1 MRKGKVIGWLQGGMA
16 TLAALLLCL
25 GTAGQAGAQMGQ
37 FQDYGEQFTKAIQG
51 GKFSGS
57 FRFSYEYSDLKDPA
71 RHHPAS
77 GFNVRTRL
85 NYKSAAF
92 YGVSGFIQ
100 LQNVSNIEED
110 FNDAKGSAQKNRD
123 VIADPDGS
131 RVHQGYLDLG
141 FLPKTHIK
149 IGRQE
154 IILDDHRL
162 VGNIGWRQNAQSFDG
177 VTVTSNIVKGLTLFG
192 GYVDRVNTIL
202 LEQKDL
208 DGFWMFHATY
218 GGIQGMKLSAFCYL
232 LNSEGGDKN
241 DRDLATYGL
250 RATGKVMMIR
260 YALDYAYQTDWND
273 RDYDVSANMFNGY
286 LAADLNKMISIGA
299 GISYIEGQD
308 DKDPKKDRAF
318 DTLFS
323 TAHKFNGWAD
333 DFLGTNGGKLVD
345 GLIDYYGDLTV
356 HYFGAKFKVVYHYF
370 DNQTD
375 DATKGKFDD
384 AYGDEWDALA
394 VKKLYRNVK
403 GLIKYAHYNERNSS
417 GRYAKLL
424 GLVGGHDEDVFWT
437 RLMISF

>member
-1 MRKGKVIGWLQGGMA
+1 MKRMLRGAVL
-16 TLAALLLCL
+16 TLGCVALLVGLVSL
-25 GTAGQAGAQMGQ
+25 GYAQDFGQEIAQ
-37 FQDYGEQFTKAIQG
+37 AIQG
-51 GKFSGS
+51 GKFSGG
-57 FRFSYEYSDLKDPA
+57 FRFSYEYSDLKDPK
-71 RHHPAS
+71 RNSPAS

-85 NYKSAAF
+85 NYKTADF
-92 YGVSGFIQ
+92 YGVSAFIQ

-110 FNDAKGSAQKNRD
+110 FNDLKGSAQKHRD

-131 RVHQGYLDLG
+131 RVHQGYLDFG

-149 IGRQE
+149 LGRQE

-162 VGNIGWRQNAQSFDG
+162 VGNIGWRQNAQSFDA
-177 VTVTSNIVKGLTLFG
+177 VTVTSNIVQGLTLFA
-192 GYVDRVNTIL
+192 GYADRLNTIL
-202 LEQKDL
+202 LEQEDL

-218 GGIQGMKLSAFCYL
+218 GGIQGVKVTAFCYL
-232 LNSEGGDKN
+232 LDSEGGNKN
-241 DRDLATYGL
+241 DRDLATYGV

-260 YALDYAYQTDWND
+260 YALDFAHQTDWND

-286 LAADLNKMISIGA
+286 LAADLNKMISFGA

-308 DKDPKKDRAF
+308 DKNPKDDRAF

-333 DFLGTNGGKLVD
+333 DFLNTNGGKLVN
-345 GLIDYYGDLTV
+345 GLIDYYGDVTV

-370 DNQTD
+370 DSQTD
-375 DATKGKFDD
+375 DPNGFDD

-394 VKKLYRNVK
+394 VKKLYKNVK
-403 GLIKYAHYNERNSS
+403 GLIKYAHYNEKNSS
-417 GRYAKLL
+417 ALHAG